1 MANKPHCYSYVGA
14 SSVVDSRLSRTTTGY
29 YFPTHPCCLIPID
42 RPVFRFPA
50 AFCNLQFTSE
60 GSSRALALVRR
71 SEAPVSRESGLESR
85 PTRELH
91 FPASSAEASVTNE
104 DHFMKPKA
112 SFLSPF
118 ASIASASFIFFCLP
132 RRSLPRSRSE
142 ETDLRHAVA
151 VARARRPRCVAVAQ
165 DIESTLGGRKD
176 MSTVAALRQRRRPE
190 AYMIRIRPRKSP
202 QWASFSGE
210 VLPHDNDV
218 LKNPGASQ
226 PGSNVR
232 VENEN
237 EVDIFLLL
245 VSPLCEETSRRMK
258 AAGSDYT
265 LLTSVPR
272 PSVPAMPTWISF
284 PARPRT
290 PRSL

>member
-112 SFLSPF
+112 SFPPSL
-118 ASIASASFIFFCLP
+118 
-132 RRSLPRSRSE
+132 RSLLLRS
-142 ETDLRHAVA
+142 
-151 VARARRPRCVAVAQ
+151 
-165 DIESTLGGRKD
+165 
-176 MSTVAALRQRRRPE
+176 
-190 AYMIRIRPRKSP
+190 
-202 QWASFSGE
+202 SFSVCLAGRYLGRGRRKPICGMPSPSPAL
-210 VLPHDNDV
+210 V
-218 LKNPGASQ
+218 
-226 PGSNVR
+226 VR
-232 VENEN
+232 AA
-237 EVDIFLLL
+237 
-245 VSPLCEETSRRMK
+245 SPLHR
-258 AAGSDYT
+258 
-265 LLTSVPR
+265 
-272 PSVPAMPTWISF
+272 I
-284 PARPRT
+284 
-290 PRSL
+290 